1 MTTPPKTHRP
11 TTTLLALA
19 ALALIAAGCGKS
31 GDGKGGAPAADT
43 LQAAGT
49 AQNADTVRA
58 VDSLQA
64 ADSVQAPDTVQT
76 AAPEISYGTLID
88 KRDGRKYRTVEIGN
102 LRWMADNLSIDAGKS
117 WCYCED
123 TGNAKKYGRLYDWNT
138 AMRACPAGWRLP
150 DTADWNS
157 LLSAA
162 GGQRIQERIKD
173 LYKYYWSKE
182 AGIKLKWPKEAGIKL
197 KSRTG
202 WEDREDGHGKI
213 HSSNGTDELGFAAL
227 PGGMRSSYIEFYE
240 IGSAGYWWSAT
251 EDDSGKVYSKDIQNY
266 SDVGEGSVDKSNAL
280 SVRCVE
286 GGAPAKSKTRIP
298 ALTYPKDGK
307 ISQPAQTPQ
316 TAAATAKFVPAGYRL
331 TKEISGDLNN
341 DGAADRVL
349 IIKNMNF
356 DCGDYGYYDNN
367 YSCRC
372 YYVGELGIIIA
383 FKTGDGYERVLE
395 NRVFFAIE
403 RHLSGT
409 YIPPGED
416 ALEVSIKRGSLFI
429 EYDYNGGGM
438 TMVGKSYNFRYQ
450 NSDFEL
456 IGFDQTYYYMR
467 FDFESVSLNSV
478 NLLSKRILTREK
490 PERCRSPN
498 GSYEDRYGCENA
510 PNKETWEDFIIER
523 PISLKDI
530 HNIVEF
536 NVYNKLLVLPADN
549 HHGR

>member
-1 MTTPPKTHRP
+1 
-11 TTTLLALA
+11 
-19 ALALIAAGCGKS
+19 
-31 GDGKGGAPAADT
+31 
-43 LQAAGT
+43 
-49 AQNADTVRA
+49 
-58 VDSLQA
+58 LQA

-117 WCYCED
+117 WCYCDD

-157 LLSAA
+157 LLRAA
-162 GGQRIQERIKD
+162 GGQRIKD
-173 LYKYYWSKE
+173 SYRYDWS
-182 AGIKLKWPKEAGIKL
+182 KEAGIKL

-227 PGGMRSSYIEFYE
+227 PGGKRSSDIEFYL

-251 EDDSGKVYSKDIQNY
+251 EGDSSKVYSRDIQDYREVVN
-266 SDVGEGSVDKSNAL
+266 EGGIDKSDAL

-316 TAAATAKFVPAGYRL
+316 TAAATAKFVPAGYSL

-356 DCGDYGYYDNN
+356 DCGSYYDDN

-372 YYVGELGIIIA
+372 RYVGELGIIIA

-403 RHLSGT
+403 RHLGGT

-416 ALEVSIKRGSLFI
+416 ALDVSIKRGSLFI
-429 EYDYNGGGM
+429 EYGYNGGGQ
-438 TMVGKSYNFRYQ
+438 TMVGESYNFRYQ

-456 IGFDQTYYYMR
+456 IGFDQTQYHMS
-467 FDFESVSLNSV
+467 FNFESESLNSV
-478 NLLSKRILTREK
+478 NLLSKRILKREK
-490 PERCRSPN
+490 PKRCRYPDN
-498 GSYEDRYGCENA
+498 DEDTYGCKNV
-510 PNKETWEDFIIER
+510 PNKETWADFIIER

-530 HNIVEF
+530 HYIVEF
-536 NVYNKLLVLPADN
+536 NVYNELLVLPADN